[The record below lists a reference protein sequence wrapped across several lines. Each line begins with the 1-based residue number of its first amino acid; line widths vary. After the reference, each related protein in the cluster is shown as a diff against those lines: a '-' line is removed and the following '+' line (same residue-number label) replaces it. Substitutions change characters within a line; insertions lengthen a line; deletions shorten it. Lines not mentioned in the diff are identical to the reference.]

1 MTKRRTSLIA
11 GGAFLAG
18 MLVAGT
24 LAFATSS
31 ASEPPGTSH
40 ILTVT
45 LRTSHAGVPCTE
57 RGSDTDAFSL
67 MTPANGEVS
76 DYIAYPK
83 SVSWSETEVYC
94 SIHITFKVT
103 PAMGTF
109 DIVNELSGKRW
120 STSYERVQANG
131 FEYYGGVY

>member
-1 MTKRRTSLIA
+1 MTKRRTALIA

-18 MLVAGT
+18 VLVTGT
-24 LAFATSS
+24 LAFTTSS

-40 ILTVT
+40 VLTVT
-45 LRTSHAGVPCTE
+45 LRSSHAGVPCTE
-57 RGSDTDAFSL
+57 RGSGTEDFSL

-76 DYIAYPK
+76 DHIAYAK
-83 SVSWSETEVYC
+83 SVSWSETENSCYTY
-94 SIHITFKVT
+94 ITFKVT

-109 DIVNELSGKRW
+109 DIVDEMRGKRW

-131 FEYYGGVY
+131 YEYYGSVY